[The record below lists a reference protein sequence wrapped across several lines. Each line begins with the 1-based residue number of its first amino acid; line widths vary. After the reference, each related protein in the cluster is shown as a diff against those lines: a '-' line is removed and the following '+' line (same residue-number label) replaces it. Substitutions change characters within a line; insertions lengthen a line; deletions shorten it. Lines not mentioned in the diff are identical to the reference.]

1 MMPALTYL
9 RPLTLADAVNAL
21 QREPA
26 ARLLAGGQSLV
37 AAMKLGLAQP
47 SHLIDL
53 QHIADLREIRMAPDH
68 LWIGAMVTHHHV
80 ATSNVVKQQLPMLS
94 ALASGIADQ
103 QVRNRGTIGGSV
115 AFHDPSACWPT
126 GVLACDAIIVT
137 QRREIRSDDFFAGL
151 YSTALDPDEI
161 ILGFKFDPSWR
172 GMYLKSEQKASR
184 FALVGVAVAVSGKGP
199 DARVRVAITGLGHG
213 VSRWFEAESVLC
225 GPLLNSPVQRD
236 PMQSGDLSPDVLLP
250 IHLSPAKATSD
261 LHASAAYRAHL
272 AKVLCVR
279 AVAKLCEVKAPAVP
293 PAVSSISTGTYP
305 HPTVGV
311 SDGTGLGD
319 TSTLGTLP
327 TNDTIRGSQHIPIG
341 IDHVWAAIQD
351 TGVLRRA
358 IPGCESIRRVDD
370 GEAAGSSEA
379 NAQQAQAPAPTHLE
393 ATIKVGLGFISARFV
408 TQIRMHDQ
416 QPPSGSSCKRASLR
430 MTLSGQAG
438 ALGSGQG
445 EARVQLEG
453 NAESTE
459 LEWFVTPQVQG
470 SLAQLGSR
478 MMEATAK
485 KLSNEFFVRLTQVM
499 GGGTEAAKTSAGLKD
514 TQRTGHS
521 RRGSFISWVMTPI
534 RTIWHWLTGK

>member
-9 RPLTLADAVNAL
+9 RPSTLADAVNAL

-37 AAMKLGLAQP
+37 AAMKLGLATP
-47 SHLIDL
+47 SHLVDL
-53 QHIADLREIRMAPDH
+53 QYINELSEIRVESDH
-68 LWIGAMVTHHHV
+68 LWIGAMVTHHQV
-80 ATSNVVKQQLPMLS
+80 ATSNVVHQHLPMLS

-126 GVLACDAIIVT
+126 GVLACDATIVT
-137 QRREIRSDDFFAGL
+137 QRREIRVDDFFAGL
-151 YSTALDPDEI
+151 YSTALNPDEI

-172 GMYLKSEQKASR
+172 GVYLKSEQKASR
-184 FALVGVAVAVSGKGP
+184 FALVGVAVAVSGAGMQ
-199 DARVRVAITGLGHG
+199 ARVRVAITGLGHG
-213 VSRWFEAESVLC
+213 VTRWFEAESVL
-225 GPLLNSPVQRD
+225 
-236 PMQSGDLSPDVLLP
+236 SGDLQSGPQSSKQPSPEALLP
-250 IHLSPAKATSD
+250 IHLSPSEATSD

-279 AVAKLCEVKAPAVP
+279 AVARIGEVKAPAVP
-293 PAVSSISTGTYP
+293 PGVSSLNALAGQTPS
-305 HPTVGV
+305 VGAP
-311 SDGTGLGD
+311 DGMAVDD
-319 TSTLGTLP
+319 TSAQGAMP
-327 TNDTIRGSQHIPIG
+327 TKDKIRGSQHIPIG
-341 IDHVWAAIQD
+341 IDQVWAAIQD
-351 TGVLRRA
+351 TDVLRRA

-370 GEAAGSSEA
+370 GEAAGGSEV
-379 NAQQAQAPAPTHLE
+379 NAQQAQTPAPTHLE

-408 TQIRMHDQ
+408 TQICMHDQ
-416 QPPSGSSCKRASLR
+416 QPPSGTSRKQASLR

-453 NAESTE
+453 NAESTK
-459 LEWFVTPQVQG
+459 LEWLVTPQVQG

-485 KLSNEFFVRLTQVM
+485 KLSNEFFARLTQVM
-499 GGGTEAAKTSAGLKD
+499 GGGTEAGLQDTS
-514 TQRTGHS
+514 RTGHA
-521 RRGSFISWVMTPI
+521 RRGSFISWVLTPI
-534 RTIWHWLTGK
+534 RSIWHWLTGK